1 LWDHWNTRQ
10 VMRAGL
16 LTTTLSELNR
26 LYGDYCEATEG
37 REPDVRKAMR
47 AWIAYE
53 GYARRYNRER
63 GLDSVLSVAESNE
76 KAVE

>member
-1 LWDHWNTRQ
+1 
-10 VMRAGL
+10 MRAGL

-26 LYGDYCEATEG
+26 LYGEYFEATQG

-63 GLDSVLSVAESNE
+63 GLHSVPRVAESNE
-76 KAVE
+76 KQWSEP